1 VRAGSAAPAESAA
14 SPFASLLGA
23 SSIVFAL
30 MLSAGFIHGSAYF
43 GYFHLE
49 LSSNGLDPLE
59 LVLRNLRLATL
70 PALAVLAVL
79 AVALRFPELLAPL
92 GVPAAVV
99 ARHGT

>member
-1 VRAGSAAPAESAA
+1 
-14 SPFASLLGA
+14 
-23 SSIVFAL
+23 

-43 GYFHLE
+43 GYFRLE
-49 LSSNGLDPLE
+49 LFSIGLDPLE

-92 GVPAAVV
+92 GVPATVV